1 MSRFLTPSK
10 VTLLCLVSLY
20 VEGTVPNTSAVPVL
34 SFLISHILP
43 LPPGDSDR
51 SPRAF
56 TRDKKHA
63 VSLDALEEVLSY
75 HASSIPGRS
84 VWDLLLRKMW
94 SLDCCDALETFFA
107 DIHQIVEKSRE
118 EQIHDRDNGIEPV
131 SDRMLLSRSSPL
143 GAFVRRAQLEF
154 TRLQFHDSVKLWR
167 GFVKYRM
174 PTYRAWARRHPS
186 GGESAVDVNLAELGL
201 DSDSPIGQV
210 VYRNIDYD
218 SDDEAGVSTKDVEQ
232 LLSFQVEELQRIGG
246 RVPDEVRDQL
256 EYIIS
261 AGVTVP
267 SMSHYIRFLDAW
279 KAGDY
284 PSSFDNLHR
293 YFDYTVHS
301 RDRSFY
307 QYALLNLA
315 ILHADFGSYTEA
327 LSAMQEAISIARESH
342 DMNCLNFCMSWLYH
356 FGKAFPEEMKDVQN
370 TGMLGSEKEG
380 LAFLKAKAKETESW
394 GLLSTI
400 HLSEAKLD
408 LQNGESLASVFENVV
423 KSFYLNVTRNLRT
436 TMGPQLLLES
446 SLFTRIGLTHLALL
460 QCDIFHECYTKGSPL
475 EDKLKIAYRS
485 SQLILHCGSYKRAVA
500 RLDDIGPTELRSL
513 KANQYWTFY
522 SGILKLQR
530 QIHRDDAVAVEH
542 LFAQLQDIG
551 LHGMDLDLQLSFLEI
566 EFRLRKGHHSQ
577 AIAIVEGIAQT
588 MHQEN
593 FDVLAQIRL
602 LCFKARILEKT
613 GLPQRGFSLAMR
625 AASIAHRCRVLPGL
639 WEAIGVLATVLLSMR
654 EFEAAVEMME
664 SIMPQVLEF
673 DDRYLTARSYSI
685 LVDANMG
692 LAGEATSPTLPF
704 SPDDN
709 DDGEAVNK
717 NPDPL
722 KKKEYI
728 TRASAYIDCSYDEYE
743 AIEDLL
749 GQCEMMAKK
758 ATVMH
763 LSGDLV
769 LANDYASKYLDLRRL
784 AMSERE

>member
-1 MSRFLTPSK
+1 MSRYLTPSK

-43 LPPGDSDR
+43 LRPGESPR

-63 VSLDALEEVLSY
+63 VSLDELEEVLSY
-75 HASSIPGRS
+75 HTSSIPGRS

-107 DIHQIVEKSRE
+107 EIHQIVEKSRE

-186 GGESAVDVNLAELGL
+186 GGESAVDINLAELGL

-293 YFDYTVHS
+293 YFDYTVYS

-327 LSAMQEAISIARESH
+327 VSAMQEAISIARESH

-394 GLLSTI
+394 GLLSTM

-408 LQNGESLASVFENVV
+408 LQNVGIDSQKKV
-423 KSFYLNVTRNLRT
+423 LNI
-436 TMGPQLLLES
+436 LLTVNRE
-446 SLFTRIGLTHLALL
+446 
-460 QCDIFHECYTKGSPL
+460 
-475 EDKLKIAYRS
+475 
-485 SQLILHCGSYKRAVA
+485 
-500 RLDDIGPTELRSL
+500 
-513 KANQYWTFY
+513 
-522 SGILKLQR
+522 
-530 QIHRDDAVAVEH
+530 
-542 LFAQLQDIG
+542 
-551 LHGMDLDLQLSFLEI
+551 
-566 EFRLRKGHHSQ
+566 
-577 AIAIVEGIAQT
+577 
-588 MHQEN
+588 
-593 FDVLAQIRL
+593 
-602 LCFKARILEKT
+602 
-613 GLPQRGFSLAMR
+613 
-625 AASIAHRCRVLPGL
+625 RV
-639 WEAIGVLATVLLSMR
+639 
-654 EFEAAVEMME
+654 
-664 SIMPQVLEF
+664 
-673 DDRYLTARSYSI
+673 
-685 LVDANMG
+685 
-692 LAGEATSPTLPF
+692 
-704 SPDDN
+704 
-709 DDGEAVNK
+709 
-717 NPDPL
+717 
-722 KKKEYI
+722 
-728 TRASAYIDCSYDEYE
+728 
-743 AIEDLL
+743 
-749 GQCEMMAKK
+749 
-758 ATVMH
+758 
-763 LSGDLV
+763 
-769 LANDYASKYLDLRRL
+769 
-784 AMSERE
+784 